1 MRTEPRRLH
10 PLYMLFS
17 LGSAIKGF
25 IPIFVIIGL
34 RKTRTWG
41 IGWLLLGVL
50 VLAVVLVVSI
60 GLMGWRRFT
69 YTLEKDKLIIRKGI
83 WFRDEKNIYFS
94 RIHSVNIEQPLLHR
108 LFGMAQLKI
117 ETPGGK
123 NESDGVLPV
132 LAMTEAV
139 QLAEWLR
146 QSGQPVEAGPS
157 IAVAGTEQTSVAD
170 AGMEQTSV
178 ADADTEQT
186 SAKQQ
191 TNRAGEVGM
200 AALPVAGAPDNLDRA
215 GRAEH
220 LARRSDSDG
229 IGKTAAGSDVPV
241 GAGIGAARE
250 RRTSWDTSP
259 AQPQL
264 RFSAK
269 QLALAAGTTLNLGL
283 IIAFFA
289 GIYSFADDFIPDR
302 LYNSLIEGA
311 TRLVPGYVSLLLWGC
326 VALLFAWLLS
336 AVLYVIKYYGFTATL
351 AGKELIVAYGFL
363 EKKIHQFPLER
374 IQGVS
379 IKEGIFR
386 QWLGYAQIELS
397 VLSSMKEEKI
407 VLHPFVHRSRLPEVL
422 AVYVPQFHIDP
433 IEAQAPK
440 RALLYYLRTE
450 LLVTVFICIVL
461 TVTVGRLGLWS
472 LLLIPLVLIWSLLQ
486 YRDEGF
492 TLNQGQLT
500 IRTRFVARH
509 THLTRRPQIVVM
521 KVSGTVFQ
529 RRKRLLTLSVTN
541 LLNST
546 STVSCM
552 DEDAVRDV
560 WRWYSRDSMTPVE
573 PATAPFTVEQ
583 ERL

>member
-1 MRTEPRRLH
+1 MMRTEPRRLH

-25 IPIFVIIGL
+25 VPIFVIIGL

-69 YTLEKDKLIIRKGI
+69 YTLEKDKLVIRKGI
-83 WFRDEKNIYFS
+83 WFRDEKSIYFS

-139 QLAEWLR
+139 QLADWLR

-157 IAVAGTEQTSVAD
+157 IAVAGTEQASV
-170 AGMEQTSV
+170 
-178 ADADTEQT
+178 
-186 SAKQQ
+186 KQQ
-191 TNRAGEVGM
+191 TYRAGEVGM
-200 AALPVAGAPDNLDRA
+200 AALPVAGALDA
-215 GRAEH
+215 ADGEAMPEH
-220 LARRSDSDG
+220 LAPLADGDG
-229 IGKTAAGSDVPV
+229 IGKTVTTAGSDAP
-241 GAGIGAARE
+241 AGTGSDAARE
-250 RRTSWDTSP
+250 RRTSLAASP
-259 AQPQL
+259 GQPQL
-264 RFSAK
+264 RFSAR

-336 AVLYVIKYYGFTATL
+336 AVLYVVKYYGFTATL

-397 VLSSMKEEKI
+397 VLSSMKEEQI

-433 IEAQAPK
+433 IQVQAPK
-440 RALLYYLRTE
+440 RAMLYYFRTE

-461 TVTVGRLGLWS
+461 TVTVGRPGLWS
-472 LLLIPLVLIWSLLQ
+472 LLLIPLVLVWSLLQ
-486 YRDEGF
+486 YHDEGF

-500 IRTRFVARH
+500 TRTRNVARH

-529 RRKRLLTLSVTN
+529 RRKRLFTMSVTN

-560 WRWYSRDSMTPVE
+560 WRWYSRDRMTPLE
-573 PATAPFTVEQ
+573 PAAAPFTVEQ
-583 ERL
+583 EGL